1 MNQLSITNDCIT
13 SLELAQ
19 FSNKEHKHLL
29 EAIRN
34 MEQTWVE
41 LGQPKFGLTSYIDKS
56 NRKSIM
62 YNLSKTESDLIKFLN
77 K

>member
-34 MEQTWVE
+34 ME
-41 LGQPKFGLTSYIDKS
+41 PLTLI
-56 NRKSIM
+56 
-62 YNLSKTESDLIKFLN
+62 NLTEKA
-77 K
+77 